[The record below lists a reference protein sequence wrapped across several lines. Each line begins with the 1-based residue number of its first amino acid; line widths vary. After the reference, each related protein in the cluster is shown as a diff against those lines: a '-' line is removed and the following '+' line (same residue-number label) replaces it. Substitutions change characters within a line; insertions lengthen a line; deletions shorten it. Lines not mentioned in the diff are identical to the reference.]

1 MTLKQ
6 LSSLHTIK
14 AQANGSKISKPLTES
29 GVTTLSVSQQETAL
43 AKMVAGDINSHRR
56 TNMVEDGVASLVA
69 LETKISKDFELIR
82 YKIPADSPLEN
93 LEQAMRRVQASMIP
107 LPKEEIEQRLTVL
120 AMIVTIP
127 KDFDDEI
134 LALKRGILAEKL
146 TQWPADIV
154 IEAFDK
160 VEKSCKFWPT
170 LAEFAEHCEWKVR
183 PRKLLIEELQKRI
196 DYR

>member
-6 LSSLHTIK
+6 LSSLRTTK

-29 GVTTLSVSQQETAL
+29 GVTTLSHSQRETAL
-43 AKMVAGDINSHRR
+43 ARLQDSNNSHQR
-56 TNMVEDGVASLVA
+56 TNMVEDGVASLVP
-69 LETKISKDFELIR
+69 LEIKISKDFELIR
-82 YKIPADSPLEN
+82 YNIQADAPLEK

-107 LPKEEIEQRLTVL
+107 LPQEEIEQRLTVL

-170 LAEFAEHCEWKVR
+170 LAEFAQHCEWKVR
-183 PRKLLIEELQKRI
+183 PRKLLQEELQKRI